1 MLNRQRN
8 TVKDLRLHLVHS
20 WLRIK
25 VAHVCPW
32 LQLLVLDSYFML
44 LLSAQYTT
52 RLREWDIWKM
62 GQCLWACGPMGPFLV
77 RWTSILRLFEVHF
90 YPSCGCCFCRSL
102 NISSRVWF
110 CLHHHSKTEC
120 GATATLHSVEDLQGP
135 NHCWLLLRMWRKLG
149 ARLLLHH
156 FFHLLDSLLH
166 LLKLYLFGH
175 HFSLVFFHLSDTFS
189 QFFDF
194 RSGNTSVRHWNCG
207 CYRLQWGF
215 ICSIYSLLPKKIT
228 YECKSSVRLATF
240 RREKQCEHTE
250 PSQRAARLRLSTH
263 WARILGASG
272 FTLTRWQIWLWKW
285 GSWLILMYPMYPPF
299 FSFGWGQWQ
308 EWQ

>member
-1 MLNRQRN
+1 
-8 TVKDLRLHLVHS
+8 
-20 WLRIK
+20 
-25 VAHVCPW
+25 
-32 LQLLVLDSYFML
+32 
-44 LLSAQYTT
+44 
-52 RLREWDIWKM
+52 M
-62 GQCLWACGPMGPFLV
+62 GLWAYGTIFGSMNIHSPA
-77 RWTSILRLFEVHF
+77 FEVHF

-102 NISSRVWF
+102 IISSRVWF

-135 NHCWLLLRMWRKLG
+135 NHCWLLLCMWRKLR

-194 RSGNTSVRHWNCG
+194 RSGNASARHWNCG

-215 ICSIYSLLPKKIT
+215 ICSIYSWLPKKIT

-250 PSQRAARLRLSTH
+250 PSQRVARLRLRLSTH
-263 WARILGASG
+263 WARILGTSG

-285 GSWLILMYPMYPPF
+285 GSWLILTLLITVISVIVPKINPNDSNDSNPNGHVSSF
-299 FSFGWGQWQ
+299 FFLWKWGQWQ
-308 EWQ
+308 